1 MNNCFKKNLQ
11 EYRKITEE
19 INKKYKK
26 LFNSVILQ
34 TKADISKDYAIV
46 LGEEY
51 ELVTERLKSFNNG
64 YSELIRRAFD
74 LAIENGGEMYID
86 GISKCASDDTKD
98 VSYKTQRVTEL
109 LEGIIEL
116 IGEYDPVLIV
126 EIRNTQEKMNE
137 CSKQIKTMVQNN
149 SEQLNKVRDSIK
161 QRVQK
166 DINVLLDKY
175 NNEITSVQSE
185 YGIEHNRD
193 GTPFDKFALAIDAPA
208 DDDTFFIPSNNSKG
222 YIN

>member
-1 MNNCFKKNLQ
+1 MNNCFKKDLQ

-34 TKADISKDYAIV
+34 TKADISKDYAVV

-51 ELVTERLKSFNNG
+51 ELVIDRLRSFNNG
-64 YSELIRRAFD
+64 YSELIRKAFD
-74 LAIENGGEMYID
+74 LAIENGGEMFID

-98 VSYKTQRVTEL
+98 VSYKTQKVTEL

-116 IGEYDPVLIV
+116 IGECDPVLIV
-126 EIRNTQEKMNE
+126 EIRDTQEKMNE
-137 CSKQIKTMVQNN
+137 CSKQIKTMVENN

-166 DINVLLDKY
+166 DITTLLDKY
-175 NNEITSVQSE
+175 NDEISSVQRE

-193 GTPFDKFALAIDAPA
+193 GTPFDKFALAIDAPS
-208 DDDTFFIPSNNSKG
+208 DDDTFFIPFNNSKG